1 MRCLHHPAVAAA
13 LAVVVFLCVA
23 QAQAAPPEAGRPGAE
38 AAVFFPQKAFE
49 FDPVIDGVKVVHEFT
64 VTNRGSVP
72 LLIND
77 VRTG

>member
-13 LAVVVFLCVA
+13 LAVVVWLCA
-23 QAQAAPPEAGRPGAE
+23 AKAQAAPPGAGRPGAE

-49 FDPVIDGVKVVHEFT
+49 FDPVIEGVKVVHDFT
-64 VTNRGSVP
+64 VVNRGSVP